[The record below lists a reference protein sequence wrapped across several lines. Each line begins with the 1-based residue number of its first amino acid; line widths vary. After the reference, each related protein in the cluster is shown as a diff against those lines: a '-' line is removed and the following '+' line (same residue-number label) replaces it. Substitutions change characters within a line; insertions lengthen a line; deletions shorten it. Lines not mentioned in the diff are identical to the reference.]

1 MRILSRA
8 HRAAALSLCAL
19 ALFSLTACG
28 AKPAETEAVTTAASV
43 AVPETTATTRAPEK
57 RQNLETILVLGLDKN
72 EYPQDQRAYL
82 NDMQSD
88 LNLLLVIDRDGK
100 TCTPLLLNRDTMTK
114 ITRLGVFGDVA
125 DSFTGQLALAH
136 TYGSGGSDSC
146 LNAKRAVANL
156 LGEEIDHYMS
166 FTMDSVPTVND
177 AVCGVTVTVLD
188 DFGEDHPQLK
198 KGQEVLLMGEE
209 ALVYVRGRENVGD
222 QTNLTRMERQE
233 QYMSALIEKLRSCAK
248 ENPDF
253 LTGLTVK
260 LGDSFQTDYTVSQ
273 LQALSELLLECE
285 VEPFVTLA
293 GEARKGE
300 EFMEFYADEAALTQ
314 TVQDIF
320 YH

>member
-8 HRAAALSLCAL
+8 HRAAALALCAL
-19 ALFSLTACG
+19 ALFGFSACG
-28 AKPAETEAVTTAASV
+28 AKPAETEVVAASTAAS
-43 AVPETTATTRAPEK
+43 ETTATTRAPEK
-57 RQNLETILVLGLDKN
+57 KQNLETILVLGLDKN

-88 LNLLLVIDRDGK
+88 LNLLLVIDRDEK

-166 FTMDSVPTVND
+166 FTMDSVPMVND
-177 AVCGVTVTVLD
+177 AVGGVTVTVLE
-188 DFGEDHPQLK
+188 DFGEEHPQLK

-209 ALVYVRGRENVGD
+209 ALVYVRGRQNVGD
-222 QTNLTRMERQE
+222 QTNLSRMERQE
-233 QYMSALIEKLRSCAK
+233 QYMSALIGKLRSCAK

-253 LTGLTVK
+253 LTNLTLK
-260 LGDSFQTDYTVSQ
+260 LGDTFQTDYTVSQ
-273 LQALSELLLECE
+273 LQDLSELLLECE
-285 VEPFVTLA
+285 VAPFVTLA

-300 EFMEFYADEAALTQ
+300 EFMEFHADEAALAQ

-320 YH
+320 YR